1 MFMDTNEKK
10 LIFQNILNCEV
21 FDGLEESFIEEILKD
36 AKIEKYKS
44 KEIVRYR
51 GDSCEEILIL
61 IEGEAYGLFTNP
73 EGRVLQI
80 DHLIAPKLLASAVIF
95 STESKY
101 PVDVETVKESV
112 FLRID
117 KDKFVKFMMRNE
129 KLLRNYLRYV
139 SDAFIFIT
147 DKFYEITMKNLVQ
160 KVCDYIVS
168 LMNSQETNSVT
179 MDMTKEELAREFG
192 VTRPALSRVFIELE
206 KMGVI
211 DMQGKKIVIKNEKYL
226 RDYAEFGY

>member
-1 MFMDTNEKK
+1 MDTKEK
-10 LIFQNILNCEV
+10 LVILQNLLKCEV
-21 FDGLEESFIEEILKD
+21 FNGLEENFIEEVLKD
-36 AKIEKYKS
+36 AKIERYKS

-80 DHLIAPKLLASAVIF
+80 DHMIAPKLLASAVIF

-147 DKFYEITMKNLVQ
+147 DRFYEITMKNLVQ
-160 KVCDYIVS
+160 KVCSYLVNLVD
-168 LMNSQETNSVT
+168 SQNTNLVI

-206 KMGVI
+206 KMGAI
-211 DMQGKKIVIKNEKYL
+211 ELEGKKVIVKDEKYL